1 MQLDPKLRERILRV
15 LRFAVPALEFE
26 HMNTDDFKEAY
37 SLMNE
42 LEQGVLFFNGNKE
55 TIPIAYSEKQ
65 CMDAGIALG
74 MKPQQC
80 SHFYH
85 QYNSQG
91 WVKGNGLPI
100 SDLTSMMYLWKKN
113 GYSEPEPVRNK
124 QGKTPRE
131 LDIERRG
138 GK

>member
-1 MQLDPKLRERILRV
+1 MLIDPKLRERVLNV
-15 LRFAVPALEFE
+15 LRYAISELEFA
-26 HMNTDDFKEAY
+26 HNNKNGFKELV
-37 SLMNE
+37 SLTNEMN
-42 LEQGVLFFNGNKE
+42 QGVLFFNGNKE

-65 CMDAGIALG
+65 CFDAGVSLG

-100 SDLTSMMYLWKKN
+100 TDLRSQMYLWKKN
-113 GYSEPEPVRNK
+113 GYKDNTETIEDQFKRLK
-124 QGKTPRE
+124 EEGKV
-131 LDIERRG
+131 
-138 GK
+138 